1 MSSASMPTA
10 AEMFSSTPSST
21 GVSADD
27 RQTDA
32 GLAERFARS
41 RGLDL
46 RFDHRRGLWLH
57 FSNHR
62 WHPDRDGGTCR
73 LMIGFARTLQ
83 EEALE
88 IADRKLR
95 EEALKVGLRVE
106 SKAGLDRMEALA
118 KNLIPIADAG
128 DGWDADP
135 WLLGAPNGVIELRSG
150 ELRAGDPAD
159 RITMAAGVAYEAA
172 ATCPRWDQFLQ
183 EIFAG
188 RAELIDW
195 VQRFVGYSM
204 TGRVIEQILAVLH
217 GSGANGKSTF
227 LRVLSAVLG
236 NYAWNMPFTTIEL
249 RQRASIPNDLAALQG
264 RRFVT
269 ASETNDGVR
278 LNESRIK
285 TLTGSDTVTA
295 RRLYGEHFE
304 FQPTAKFWLAVNHK
318 PTVHDD
324 SHGFWRRLRLIP
336 FTQTFDGAAC
346 DGELEGTLLAEAPG
360 ILNWAIAGCLAW
372 QAHGLDPAP
381 EIVLAATNEYQAD
394 SDPLR
399 DFLEEC
405 CEVDSDVEVSA
416 SAIYEAYVRWCDR
429 QKLSRDDRMSRKQFG
444 SRLSERFERRHAMK
458 GRIYRGLR
466 IVIDTLI

>member
-1 MSSASMPTA
+1 MT
-10 AEMFSSTPSST
+10 T
-21 GVSADD
+21 GRAPWPRDVADPAGIGGDD

-46 RFDHRRGLWLH
+46 RFNHRRNLWLNYLDHRWQ
-57 FSNHR
+57 
-62 WHPDRDGGTCR
+62 PDRNGGTCR
-73 LMIGFARTLQ
+73 LMIGFARKLQ

-88 IADRKLR
+88 IPDRKLR
-95 EEALKVGLRVE
+95 EEALKVGLKVE
-106 SKAGLDRMEALA
+106 SKAGLDRMEAIA
-118 KNLIPIADAG
+118 KNLLPIADAG

-135 WLLGAPNGVIELRSG
+135 WLLGAPNGVIDLRSG

-159 RITMAAGVAYEAA
+159 RITMTIGAAYDAT
-172 ATCPRWDQFLQ
+172 ATCPRWEQFLE
-183 EIFAG
+183 EIFVG
-188 RAELIDW
+188 RTELIEW
-195 VQRFVGYSM
+195 VQRFVGYSL
-204 TGRVIEQILAVLH
+204 TGRVIEQILAVAY
-217 GSGANGKSTF
+217 GVGANGKSTF
-227 LRVLSAVLG
+227 LEVLG
-236 NYAWNMPFTTIEL
+236 AMCGDYAWNMPFSTIEL

-295 RRLYGEHFE
+295 RRLYREHFQ

-318 PTVHDD
+318 PTVRDD

-336 FTQTFDGAAC
+336 FTRTFDGVAC
-346 DGELEGTLLAEAPG
+346 DEELKDTLLTETPG
-360 ILNWAIAGCLAW
+360 VLNWAITGCLAW
-372 QAHGLDPAP
+372 QQQGLDPAP
-381 EIVLAATNEYQAD
+381 EIVLAATREYQGD

-405 CEVDSDVEVSA
+405 CEVDTAATVPA
-416 SAIYEAYVRWCDR
+416 SVLYGTYVRWCDR
-429 QKLSRDDRMSRKQFG
+429 QKLSRDDRMSRQQFG
-444 SRLSERFERRHAMK
+444 GRIGNRFERRHVMAGK
-458 GRIYRGLR
+458 VYQGLK
-466 IVIDTLI
+466 VVMDKLI